1 MKLEATLATIVLL
14 TAWTA
19 STTSTVFAESTLTVD
34 LSNVVRPATHVGSG
48 SLYGVTEKLPADVM
62 TLIAP
67 LHPNMFTNPA
77 ANVQQPQ
84 GDAIVVAGRV
94 KSLGATV
101 TIRLADW
108 FPGWYSFTN
117 MNDWL
122 DKMGQTVS
130 RKKAANLTNIYAYEI
145 WNEPNGTWKSDKPM
159 AFNEFW
165 RQSFVKLRELEPDIK
180 ITGPSLA
187 GYNASFM
194 QDFLSFC
201 KTNKCLPDIVGWHDS
216 ESISNNVQS
225 YRALEKKL
233 GIGPLPITM
242 NEYSG
247 SGQLKDEGR
256 PGSAAPL
263 IAQLERSGVETACI
277 TYWDVPHPGRLGSL
291 LANDT
296 QTNGGWFF
304 YKWYGEMTGNMV
316 ATSSS
321 LPVNGKNMDGVA
333 SLDSGAGNAFVILG
347 GINDGSIRIV
357 VKGFKAA
364 AFGGMKVHAVVE
376 HTPFASRTTVV
387 SKTDTLST
395 ADVTVQSDQITVS
408 ISNANA
414 NDGYRL
420 SLSSGDR
427 APAGAGGVG
436 AQTAGGGLDGSAMAG
451 DAGSSGG
458 RAGASGSSGAGNSAA
473 VGGSAGAGGTDTRSG
488 AAAASGG
495 AANAGRTGTQVGAQT
510 SSNPSVPSGAGA
522 GAAPSASKSSGC
534 SCRAAGSRS
543 SSRGRD
549 SFALLSLIAAAWVSR
564 RIARSRVTRCRSSA
578 SLPSA
583 SNSLLAKGNHEGFV
597 PH

>member
-1 MKLEATLATIVLL
+1 MKLQAALSTIAMLIASPALAD
-14 TAWTA
+14 
-19 STTSTVFAESTLTVD
+19 STLTVD
-34 LSNVVRPATHVGSG
+34 LSSVVRPATHVGNG

-62 TLIAP
+62 ALIAP

-94 KSLGATV
+94 KPLGARV

-122 DKMGQTVS
+122 DKMRQTVS
-130 RKKAANLTNIYAYEI
+130 RKKAANLTNVYAYEI

-165 RQSFVKLRELEPDIK
+165 RQSFVKLRELDPDVK

-187 GYNASFM
+187 GYNGSFM

-201 KTNKCLPDIVGWHDS
+201 KTNNCLPDIIGWHES
-216 ESISNNVQS
+216 ESISNNVQA
-225 YRALEKKL
+225 YRMLEKQL
-233 GIGPLPITM
+233 GVGPLPITI

-291 LANDT
+291 LATDT

-333 SLDSGAGNAFVILG
+333 SLDPSAGNAFVILG
-347 GINDGSIRIV
+347 GINDGNIRIV
-357 VKGFKAA
+357 VKAFKAA
-364 AFGGMKVHAVVE
+364 AFLGTKVHAVVE
-376 HTPFASRTTVV
+376 HTPFVNLSTVV

-395 ADVTVQSDQITVS
+395 ADVALQNDQITIA
-408 ISNANA
+408 ISNAKA

-420 SLSSGDR
+420 SLSPSGGVT
-427 APAGAGGVG
+427 AGAGGAG
-436 AQTAGGGLDGSAMAG
+436 GETANGSATAGAAGSNAAAAGSRAAGSA
-451 DAGSSGG
+451 
-458 RAGASGSSGAGNSAA
+458 AA
-473 VGGSAGAGGTDTRSG
+473 VGGSQQPASGTGGTDARSG
-488 AAAASGG
+488 AAAMSGHASS
-495 AANAGRTGTQVGAQT
+495 AGRTGTQVGAE
-510 SSNPSVPSGAGA
+510 S
-522 GAAPSASKSSGC
+522 
-534 SCRAAGSRS
+534 AAGSS
-543 SSRGRD
+543 SS
-549 SFALLSLIAAAWVSR
+549 VS
-564 RIARSRVTRCRSSA
+564 S
-578 SLPSA
+578 
-583 SNSLLAKGNHEGFV
+583 
-597 PH
+597 